1 MKTFLQPL
9 QNLAEMEEIQ
19 KQAKKNRG
27 ILEISGCM
35 ESQKA
40 HLMYGL
46 SGLFP
51 CHLVIATDEKSAKE
65 LYEDYRFYD
74 KRVYYYPAKDEL
86 IADTARTHG
95 DWMGDTLLAWAETLQ
110 RDTDAH
116 KAMKSLL
123 HELLWDE
130 MHAKLHVVLVSHAAI
145 AGGELSALMDAMRKK
160 WALMLEVGSLKLQS
174 NDARTIRARSGA
186 FFSMLIGYM
195 AKAEIT
201 DADIDEFI
209 EIFLSR

>member
-1 MKTFLQPL
+1 MKSKR
-9 QNLAEMEEIQ
+9 QNYDSVQSLI
-19 KQAKKNRG
+19 
-27 ILEISGCM
+27 
-35 ESQKA
+35 
-40 HLMYGL
+40 
-46 SGLFP
+46 
-51 CHLVIATDEKSAKE
+51 IATAARLFTERGADGASLNDIAKAADIAMGT
-65 LYEDYRFYD
+65 LY
-74 KRVYYYPAKDEL
+74 YYYPAKDEL

-145 AGGELSALMDAMRKK
+145 AGGELSGLMDAMRKK

>member
-1 MKTFLQPL
+1 MLKTLQDGIKATPG
-9 QNLAEMEEIQ
+9 QNVKLEKAYSDYFAKEGQ
-19 KQAKKNRG
+19 KF
-27 ILEISGCM
+27 
-35 ESQKA
+35 QKA
-40 HLMYGL
+40 ND
-46 SGLFP
+46 
-51 CHLVIATDEKSAKE
+51 IAKAADIAKGT
-65 LYEDYRFYD
+65 LY
-74 KRVYYYPAKDEL
+74 YYYPAKDEL

-145 AGGELSALMDAMRKK
+145 VGGDAMRKK

>member
-1 MKTFLQPL
+1 
-9 QNLAEMEEIQ
+9 
-19 KQAKKNRG
+19 
-27 ILEISGCM
+27 
-35 ESQKA
+35 
-40 HLMYGL
+40 
-46 SGLFP
+46 
-51 CHLVIATDEKSAKE
+51 
-65 LYEDYRFYD
+65 
-74 KRVYYYPAKDEL
+74 
-86 IADTARTHG
+86 
-95 DWMGDTLLAWAETLQ
+95 MGDTLLAWAETLQ

-130 MHAKLHVVLVSHAAI
+130 VSHAAI

>member
-1 MKTFLQPL
+1 MKSKR
-9 QNLAEMEEIQ
+9 QNYDSVQSLI
-19 KQAKKNRG
+19 
-27 ILEISGCM
+27 
-35 ESQKA
+35 
-40 HLMYGL
+40 
-46 SGLFP
+46 
-51 CHLVIATDEKSAKE
+51 IATAARLFTERGADGASLNDIAKAADIAKGT
-65 LYEDYRFYD
+65 LY
-74 KRVYYYPAKDEL
+74 YYYPAKGEL

-110 RDTDAH
+110 RDADAH

-174 NDARTIRARSGA
+174 NEARTIRARSGA

>member
-1 MKTFLQPL
+1 MKSKR
-9 QNLAEMEEIQ
+9 QNYDSVQSLI
-19 KQAKKNRG
+19 
-27 ILEISGCM
+27 
-35 ESQKA
+35 
-40 HLMYGL
+40 
-46 SGLFP
+46 
-51 CHLVIATDEKSAKE
+51 IATAARLFTERGADGASLNDIAKAADIAKGT
-65 LYEDYRFYD
+65 LY
-74 KRVYYYPAKDEL
+74 YYYPAKDGL

-174 NDARTIRARSGA
+174 NDARTIQRVLLHAYWLHGQGRDYGCVYRRIDRNIPFA
-186 FFSMLIGYM
+186 LKKAKYIG
-195 AKAEIT
+195 
-201 DADIDEFI
+201 
-209 EIFLSR
+209 LNH

>member
-1 MKTFLQPL
+1 MKSKR
-9 QNLAEMEEIQ
+9 QNYDSVQSLI
-19 KQAKKNRG
+19 
-27 ILEISGCM
+27 
-35 ESQKA
+35 
-40 HLMYGL
+40 
-46 SGLFP
+46 
-51 CHLVIATDEKSAKE
+51 IATAARLFTERGADGASLNDIAKAADIAKGT
-65 LYEDYRFYD
+65 LY
-74 KRVYYYPAKDEL
+74 YYYPAKDGL

-201 DADIDEFI
+201 DEDIDEFI

>member
-1 MKTFLQPL
+1 
-9 QNLAEMEEIQ
+9 
-19 KQAKKNRG
+19 
-27 ILEISGCM
+27 
-35 ESQKA
+35 
-40 HLMYGL
+40 
-46 SGLFP
+46 
-51 CHLVIATDEKSAKE
+51 
-65 LYEDYRFYD
+65 
-74 KRVYYYPAKDEL
+74 
-86 IADTARTHG
+86 
-95 DWMGDTLLAWAETLQ
+95 
-110 RDTDAH
+110 
-116 KAMKSLL
+116 
-123 HELLWDE
+123 

-145 AGGELSALMDAMRKK
+145 AGGELSGLMDAMRKK